1 MKINIVNLDK
11 DGWILTKFAK
21 KIFRE
26 LKKKGLDVFLSKKPK
41 KNVDVNHYII
51 FLFLK
56 NKKEF
61 FPSNTINTTMLTHVN
76 DQIRYEKIRSTAR
89 FLDAGIAMSKYHGNE
104 IIKKKLGLKK
114 VYHVLPPHDN
124 DQRIKKVN
132 FGIFSNTY
140 SDGRKN
146 EKVLL
151 DVFSTLDTDLFKI
164 TIIGKGWKKIVDGL
178 RQKNVEVKYYNF
190 FFRTIYIHEFNK
202 IDYLIYLGNDEGS
215 MTFMDAIQFGIK
227 TIMIPQGFQY
237 DLKELVTHHLKK
249 DLSNLNEILVK
260 ILNKKKKFKK
270 YKNSLTWENYANNH
284 IKIWKEIKKKRSF

>member
-21 KIFRE
+21 NIYRE
-26 LKKKGLDVFLSKKPK
+26 LKKKGLEVFLSKKPK

-61 FPSNTINTTMLTHVN
+61 FPTNTINTTMLTHVN
-76 DQIRYEKIRSTAR
+76 DQIRYEKIRSTAK
-89 FLDAGIAMSKYHGNE
+89 FLDAGIAMSEYHGNE

-215 MTFMDAIQFGIK
+215 MTFMDAIQLGIK

-249 DLSNLNEILVK
+249 DLSNLNKILVK
-260 ILNKKKKFKK
+260 ILNNKKKFKK
-270 YKNSLTWENYANNH
+270 YKNNLTWENYAHNH
-284 IKIWKEIKKKRSF
+284 LKIWKEIKMKKNF

>member
-21 KIFRE
+21 NIYRE
-26 LKKKGLDVFLSKKPK
+26 LKKKGLEVFLSKKPK

-61 FPSNTINTTMLTHVN
+61 FPTNTINTTMLTHVN
-76 DQIRYEKIRSTAR
+76 DEIRYEKIRSTAK
-89 FLDAGIAMSKYHGNE
+89 FLDAGIAMSEYHGNE
-104 IIKKKLGLKK
+104 ILKKKLGLKK
-114 VYHVLPPHDN
+114 VYHVLPPHDS

-249 DLSNLNEILVK
+249 DLSNLNKVLVK
-260 ILNKKKKFKK
+260 ILNNKKKFKK
-270 YKNSLTWENYANNH
+270 YKNYLTWENYANNH
-284 IKIWKEIKKKRSF
+284 LKIWKEIKKKRNF

>member
-21 KIFRE
+21 NIYRE
-26 LKKKGLDVFLSKKPK
+26 LKKKGLEVFLSKKPK
-41 KNVDVNHYII
+41 EHVDVNHYII

-56 NKKEF
+56 NKEEF
-61 FPSNTINTTMLTHVN
+61 FPANTINTTMLTHVN
-76 DQIRYEKIRSTAR
+76 DQIRYDKIRSTAS
-89 FLDAGIAMSKYHGNE
+89 FLDAGIAMSKHHGNE

-114 VYHVLPPHDN
+114 VYYVLPPHDN
-124 DQRIKKVN
+124 DQIIKKVN

-151 DVFSTLDTDLFKI
+151 DVLSKLDTELFKI

-178 RQKNVEVKYYNF
+178 RQNNVEVKYYSF
-190 FFRTIYIHEFNK
+190 FFRTIYLKEFNK

-237 DLKELVTHHLKK
+237 DLKQLVTHHLKK

-260 ILNKKKKFKK
+260 ILNDKKKFKK
-270 YKNSLTWENYANNH
+270 YKDSLTWETYVNNH
-284 IKIWKEIKKKRSF
+284 IKIWEELKKKRNL

>member
-21 KIFRE
+21 NIYKG
-26 LKKKGLDVFLSKKPK
+26 LKKKGLEVFLSKKPK
-41 KNVDVNHYII
+41 ENVDVNHYII

-56 NKKEF
+56 DKEEF

-76 DQIRYEKIRSTAR
+76 DQIRYEKIRSTAK
-89 FLDAGIAMSKYHGNE
+89 FLDAGIAMSEYHGNE

-215 MTFMDAIQFGIK
+215 MTFMDAIQLGIK

-249 DLSNLNEILVK
+249 DLSNLKKILVK
-260 ILNKKKKFKK
+260 ILNNKKKFKK
-270 YKNSLTWENYANNH
+270 YKNNLTLENYANNH
-284 IKIWKEIKKKRSF
+284 LKIWTEIKKKRNF